1 MRVLGNMITRKLN
14 RAAAQKLYLMTGFIK
29 TTDHRP
35 PTNRPTDHLPLTH
48 RPTDHLP
55 TDPPTGLSSIYIKIE
70 TRF

>member
-35 PTNRPTDHLPLTH
+35 TDH
-48 RPTDHLP
+48 RP
-55 TDPPTGLSSIYIKIE
+55 TDPPTHRPLTHGPTDWLIINLH
-70 TRF
+70 

>member
-35 PTNRPTDHLPLTH
+35 TDH
-48 RPTDHLP
+48 RPTDPPTTYHLP
-55 TDPPTGLSSIYIKIE
+55 TDPPTTYPRTHRLAYHQFTLK
-70 TRF
+70 

>member
-29 TTDHRP
+29 TTDH
-35 PTNRPTDHLPLTH
+35 RPTDHLPLTH